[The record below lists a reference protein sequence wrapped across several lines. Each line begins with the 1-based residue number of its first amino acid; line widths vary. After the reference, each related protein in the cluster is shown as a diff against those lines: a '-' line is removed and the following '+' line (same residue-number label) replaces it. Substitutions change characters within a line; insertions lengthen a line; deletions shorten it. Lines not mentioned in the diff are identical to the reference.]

1 MNLNAITLA
10 TMVCISG
17 CASHQTANKTI
28 KAPVAEVKPVTSYHV
43 TQELGDPRYVFCN
56 TDDCN
61 NHTPKTLEQAVI
73 VTPITSTLLPNE
85 KTINQHLFKVHFDF
99 AKSELNKTNKAEIAN
114 IKKYL
119 AETKQHQLKIVGKTD
134 PIGTNKYNKR
144 LAMLRAAQV
153 KKSLSGD
160 GVNIQVST
168 DCCITQGDYVEA
180 RSADVTVLVE

>member
-1 MNLNAITLA
+1 MNLKAITLA
-10 TMVCISG
+10 VMVCVSG
-17 CASHQTANKTI
+17 CASHQTATKTI
-28 KAPVAEVKPVTSYHV
+28 KAPVREANPVTSYHV

-56 TDDCN
+56 TVDCD
-61 NHTPKTLEQAVI
+61 NHTPKTLEQYVPAPPVA
-73 VTPITSTLLPNE
+73 STLLPNE
-85 KTINQHLFKVHFDF
+85 KTINQQIFKVHFDF
-99 AKSELNKTNKAEIAN
+99 AKSALNKTNKAEIAN

-119 AETKQHQLKIVGKTD
+119 AETKHHQLRIVGKTD

-144 LAMLRAAQV
+144 LAMMRAAQV
-153 KKSLSGD
+153 KKSLSGE